1 MQLENTIKQLMIG
14 KNYDEKLIESTIELL
29 PEIISIFGE
38 EKIVKLFKE
47 YNFVPRDRIG
57 GNSGVTNKIE
67 KRIEFDWA
75 CKSKHEALNL
85 LIHEAGHAIG
95 SLETEK
101 NHFLMKGINIG
112 SLS

>member
-1 MQLENTIKQLMIG
+1 MQLEDTIKQLMIG
-14 KNYDEKLIESTIELL
+14 KNYDEKLIENTIELL
-29 PEIISIFGE
+29 PEMISIFGK
-38 EKIVKLFKE
+38 EKTVKFFEE
-47 YNFVPRDRIG
+47 YNFVPRNRIG
-57 GNSGVTNKIE
+57 KNSGATYKEE
-67 KRIEFDWA
+67 KKIEFDWS

-101 NHFLMKGINIG
+101 NHFLMEGYNIV

>member
-1 MQLENTIKQLMIG
+1 MNIL
-14 KNYDEKLIESTIELL
+14 
-29 PEIISIFGE
+29 
-38 EKIVKLFKE
+38 
-47 YNFVPRDRIG
+47 
-57 GNSGVTNKIE
+57 TNKIE

-101 NHFLMKGINIG
+101 NHFLGIVQK
-112 SLS
+112 